1 MRPLKLQFSF
11 WRHLTF
17 HALWLHASWEAVQCR
32 LFYDMSGLPTAS
44 TFVSMVGSAVAD
56 VALTLV
62 LVVVT
67 ICETQRRHGDNRAY
81 YNDRAFNG
89 NAERMRRALGGFGRA
104 CRIEVWLVALLTQ
117 DASDFS
123 FWMGYWCSPRPSN
136 GTASLGL
143 LAVGT
148 PFPLIQTQVT
158 RNLAACQ
165 LSLYIY
171 PLPVYH

>member
-67 ICETQRRHGDNRAY
+67 ICETQRRHGGITGRTIMTGRSMAMLS
-81 YNDRAFNG
+81 ACG
-89 NAERMRRALGGFGRA
+89 ALSA
-104 CRIEVWLVALLTQ
+104 VLVELVALR
-117 DASDFS
+117 FG
-123 FWMGYWCSPRPSN
+123 WWRYSPRMPVI
-136 GTASLGL
+136 SLFGWDIGVLPVLQMALLPLVSLL
-143 LAVGT
+143 LA
-148 PFPLIQTQVT
+148 
-158 RNLAACQ
+158 R
-165 LSLYIY
+165 LSLSFKRK
-171 PLPVYH
+171 